1 MALYPLEKYLIARGA
16 LMVVTAWIPASI
28 LFFCALCLTRRR
40 KDPARTAF
48 TYLKLALLVFAGY
61 AFFEVCTAALTVAG
75 VRARNDGYYYDSY
88 DAINAIQITA
98 SSTSVIAN
106 FFDKIVDILV
116 MIMLLRISTGIVI
129 AQSGHAGP
137 IGKILRLG
145 SYAFGSLLAILTI
158 AVLGL
163 QIRFVAAFYGDSFYR
178 TDLDEV
184 PGEDAFNKAR
194 QIDFSFRVLVF
205 VAALGIVAR
214 SVMVKMQPKAEKTLS
229 WCSTM
234 LIAMSVAWLLR
245 TTYIMAS
252 IAAWSDFSNSRNDR
266 YEFYY
271 NILDVVF
278 GVWPQFTVL
287 CMVFALG
294 TAKSNGLW
302 STPQPF
308 NAPQGNQQTA
318 WGYSYNNGPQ
328 PTAPPMVQ
336 QQPQFQQPQQQQFQQ
351 PPQQQYQQPPQQQYQ
366 QPQQQQYQ
374 QQYQQPQPVSPVQQG
389 WQPQQPQQ
397 TYSAYTPSTQT
408 RSPPP
413 HEETMGFNHQADG
426 TPPSASPQPY
436 GNKASM

>member
-1 MALYPLEKYLIARGA
+1 MALYEFEKYLIARGA
-16 LMVVTAWIPASI
+16 LLIVTCWIPACI
-28 LFFCALCLTRRR
+28 LFFCTLCLTRRR

-48 TYLKLALLVFAGY
+48 TYLKLALPVFAGY
-61 AFFEVCTAALTVAG
+61 AFFDICSCALTVAVTRERDDYFYG
-75 VRARNDGYYYDSY
+75 SY
-88 DAINAIQITA
+88 DTIRAIQITS
-98 SSTSVIAN
+98 SSTAFISN

-145 SYAFGSLLAILTI
+145 SYAFGALLAILAI
-158 AVLGL
+158 ATLGL
-163 QIRFVAAFYGDSFYR
+163 YIRFLAAFYGDSG
-178 TDLDEV
+178 EISGPEQA
-184 PGEDAFNKAR
+184 PGEDAYNKAR

-245 TTYIMAS
+245 TTYCMAS
-252 IAAWSDFSNSRNDR
+252 IAAWVNFANSRGDK
-266 YEFYY
+266 YEYY
-271 NILDVVF
+271 FNILDVVF
-278 GVWPQFTVL
+278 AAWPQFTIL
-287 CMVFALG
+287 CMIFALG
-294 TAKSNGLW
+294 TAKAKGLW
-302 STPQPF
+302 STAQPF

-336 QQPQFQQPQQQQFQQ
+336 QQPQFQQPQQQ
-351 PPQQQYQQPPQQQYQ
+351 YQ
-366 QPQQQQYQ
+366 QPQQQQYH
-374 QQYQQPQPVSPVQQG
+374 
-389 WQPQQPQQ
+389 QPQQ
-397 TYSAYTPSTQT
+397 TYSAYTPSSPSQTT

-426 TPPSASPQPY
+426 TPPSVSAHPY
-436 GNKASM
+436 GTKAGM